1 MKLLLMTT
9 LLASLMLTI
18 LAPVSFADETDKTQ
32 SRKYKHDF
40 EGQDLSGRDFSSKNL
55 DDANFADAILT
66 DARFNNCSLKNC
78 NFQGAVLTNTNFS
91 SADMTWSD
99 FRNSTCNAFFSN
111 TILNK
116 ADLSGVDLQRSNTSE
131 MKFREAKLVGTKG
144 FNQIYGS
151 DFYLADLRGA
161 DLSTVTLHFRTN
173 FRKARYDQV
182 TRWPND
188 FDPKTQGL
196 VFEETKPDD
205 DADDDAEEMSQ
216 DDTDESA
223 PKPRRK
229 SAGKRIND
237 EAAFQKR
244 DTNEDGVLSGLE
256 MKGLEK
262 SDTDG
267 DDEVSLVEF
276 LAGG

>member
-1 MKLLLMTT
+1 MTG
-9 LLASLMLTI
+9 L
-18 LAPVSFADETDKTQ
+18 
-32 SRKYKHDF
+32 
-40 EGQDLSGRDFSSKNL
+40 
-55 DDANFADAILT
+55 
-66 DARFNNCSLKNC
+66 
-78 NFQGAVLTNTNFS
+78 
-91 SADMTWSD
+91 D
-99 FRNSTCNAFFSN
+99 FRNSTCRAFFSN

-116 ADLSGVDLQRSNTSE
+116 ADLSGVDLQGSNTSE

-173 FRKARYDQV
+173 FRKAKYDQV

-196 VFEETKPDD
+196 VFEIQNPD

-223 PKPRRK
+223 PNPRRK

-262 SDTDG
+262 SDTDEDG
-267 DDEVSLVEF
+267 EVSLVEF